1 MLFFARDEANRKH
14 PGIERSQSR
23 RALTQGR
30 PSPLQKLA
38 PYARGLRM

>member
-1 MLFFARDEANRKH
+1 MAVEANRKH
-14 PGIERSQSR
+14 PSIEHSQSR

-30 PSPLQKLA
+30 LIPHQKLA